1 MVRRTEGRMD
11 GQTLFYRNLLAKAG
25 GTTSKFE
32 WTEKK
37 KSSRPQ
43 IGQYQGKPMIQ
54 LWENGKNPNLGP
66 SLGPLKFFHGF

>member
-1 MVRRTEGRMD
+1 MDRRTEGRMD

-37 KSSRPQ
+37 KSFRPQ

-54 LWENGKNPNLGP
+54 L
-66 SLGPLKFFHGF
+66 